1 MTKITRF
8 AWLSIA
14 AALITIGLKSLAFFL
29 TGSVGL
35 LSDALESVINL
46 VAAVIALIALTIA
59 TRPADDSFAF
69 GYTKAEYF
77 SSGMEGTLIFLA
89 AIGIV
94 WTSIERFLHPKPIEQ
109 VSAGLLIC
117 LLASLVNFAVAQV
130 LFHAGK
136 KHHSITLE
144 ADAQHLMTDVWTS
157 GGVIIG
163 VAAVKFSG
171 WQRLDPLV
179 ALFVAVNILWSGF
192 HLIRRSAAGLM
203 DKALS
208 DPQQQAI
215 QQVLMQYSQ
224 NDNIQF
230 HALRTRQA
238 GARHYVSF
246 HVLVPGQWT
255 VQQGHELL
263 ERIEADLR
271 KAVPQINVF
280 THLEPQEDPV
290 SLADIELDR

>member
-1 MTKITRF
+1 MTKITHF

-14 AALITIGLKSLAFFL
+14 AAVSTIGLKSLAFFL

-77 SSGMEGTLIFLA
+77 SSGIEGALIFLA
-89 AIGIV
+89 AIGIA
-94 WTSIERFLHPKPIEQ
+94 WASIDRFLHPQPLAQIS
-109 VSAGLLIC
+109 VGLLIC
-117 LLASLVNFAVAQV
+117 LLASLINFGVAQL
-130 LFHAGK
+130 LFQAGK
-136 KHHSITLE
+136 KYHSITLE

-163 VAAVKFSG
+163 VMAVKLSG
-171 WQRLDPLV
+171 WQRLDPIV
-179 ALFVAVNILWSGF
+179 ALLVAVNILWSGF
-192 HLIRRSAAGLM
+192 HLIRRSTAGLM

-208 DPQQQAI
+208 NPQQQAI
-215 QQVLMQYSQ
+215 QQVLTQYSQ
-224 NDNIQF
+224 RGDIQF

-246 HVLVPGQWT
+246 HVLVPGRWT

-271 KAVPQINVF
+271 KVVPRINVL